1 MPLYEYRCRGCGE
14 RFEVLQRLG
23 QDGEALSC
31 PRCAEPRPERQL
43 STFAAATGG
52 RTGDTAGG
60 CADMPPGS
68 CCGGGFCA
76 N

>member
-23 QDGEALSC
+23 QDGESLSC

-43 STFAAATGG
+43 STFAAATS
-52 RTGDTAGG
+52 RTAEAAGG
-60 CADMPPGS
+60 CADMSPGS